1 MANKNMEILL
11 NQKNKEEAESL
22 MSFTKTLN
30 QNQQELLEMFMK
42 GALFAKDLFEKQQ
55 KTA

>member
-11 NQKNKEEAESL
+11 NQKNKEEAESV

>member
-1 MANKNMEILL
+1 MADKNMEILL
-11 NQKNKEEAESL
+11 NQKNKEEAESV
-22 MSFTKTLN
+22 MDFTQTLN
-30 QNQQELLEMFMK
+30 TKQQELLEMFMK

>member
-11 NQKNKEEAESL
+11 NQKNKEEAESV

-42 GALFAKDLFEKQQ
+42 GALIAKDLFEKQQ

>member
-11 NQKNKEEAESL
+11 NQKNKEEAESV
-22 MSFTKTLN
+22 MSFIKTLN